1 MVNKSISFAQL
12 ENQNGQHV
20 GTSDWILVSQTMI
33 DEFAEVTQDKQY
45 IHIDPIRAAQTPFGG
60 TIAHGFLT
68 LSLTSKMIECL
79 APVEGTIMM
88 VNYGCEKLRFISPV
102 PAGSK
107 IRGTY
112 KQLKVD
118 KKPNNRALIHYE
130 LTVEI
135 EGQSKPALV
144 AHWLT
149 MLAFSQSV

>member
-1 MVNKSISFAQL
+1 MSKSITLAQL

-33 DEFAEVTQDKQY
+33 DEFAELTQDKQY
-45 IHIDPIRAAQTPFGG
+45 IHIDPVRAAQTPFGG

-79 APVEGTIMM
+79 PKVENSIMM

-102 PAGSK
+102 PSGSK
-107 IRGTY
+107 IRGSY

-118 KKPNNRALIHYE
+118 KKPNNSIVIHHE

-135 EGQSKPALV
+135 DGQTKPALI
-144 AHWLT
+144 AQWLS
-149 MLAFSQSV
+149 MLAFAQSI